1 MARPVVKVFHLSVVL
16 VCLAWVADARLPA
29 AEFELRNVHA
39 KSFEGDRVF
48 YVVPYSG
55 GELASCDVA
64 PGSKVNYP
72 LGSDILIIKT
82 RVLGR
87 CTLAPLPKN
96 WVAPKFD

>member
-1 MARPVVKVFHLSVVL
+1 MASLAVKLSLLSAVL
-16 VCLAWVADARLPA
+16 VCLALVADARLPP

-39 KSFEGDRVF
+39 QSFEGDRVF
-48 YVVPYSG
+48 YVAPYSG

-64 PGSKVNYP
+64 PGSKVHYP
-72 LGSDILIIKT
+72 LGSDILITKT

-87 CTLAPLPKN
+87 CALAPLPKN